1 MAAAVAEGEDRVAWA
16 NRMRLLMSPKGSVN
30 ADGSIKQA
38 RLGCFGANAQ
48 ALTSACLRLTSGV
61 LQAEAGCVRG

>member
-1 MAAAVAEGEDRVAWA
+1 
-16 NRMRLLMSPKGSVN
+16 MRLLMSPKGSVN